1 MKRISEY
8 IGSSLYFTQKTILKR
23 EFELV
28 AEGESIAKMYYPK
41 FLSTAAIVE
50 GLDQK
55 YEIKPINF
63 WATSVGIFKQGYQMP
78 FAKYDNTSFWGMKG
92 EIILPRGEKLRLKFG
107 SFRKSCEVFN
117 SYEELII
124 TFKNKF
130 SLKEKNIINI
140 EKRSELVDDN
150 PWIIFL
156 VFYKILQQNKNS
168 GAA

>member
-1 MKRISEY
+1 MKKLSEY
-8 IGSSLYFTQKTILKR
+8 IGRPLYFTQKSILKR

-28 AEGESIAKMYYPK
+28 AEGEMIAKMYYPK
-41 FLSTAAIVE
+41 FLSTAAAIE

-55 YEIKPINF
+55 YEIKPTNF
-63 WATSVGIFKQGYQMP
+63 WATSVGIFKQDYQMP
-78 FAKYDNTSFWGMKG
+78 FSEYVNTSFWGMKG
-92 EIILPRGEKLRLKFG
+92 EITMPRGEKLKLKFG
-107 SFRKSCEVFN
+107 SFRRSCEVFN
-117 SYEELII
+117 SYDELII

-140 EKRSELVDDN
+140 EKRADLIDEN

-156 VFYKILQQNKNS
+156 VFYKILQQNRNS